1 MLQYSLVVSW
11 QRKEVSPTVILQR
24 LKDLFGDLAIS
35 YPTVTRTIRKLSWS
49 TNEEKSN
56 SEVGRP
62 ADFHNIK
69 IIQDT
74 IDENPMIS
82 CHEISRQTLI
92 PYTTVRYTLLYHLK
106 YKCRRLHWIPHSL
119 TESQKSIRVEY
130 CKQIISILQKQQKLN
145 WRYIITGDESW
156 FFYHTPNGFQKMKML
171 KKKLSQIF
179 KLKRLWLQFS
189 GILMVLRF

>member
-1 MLQYSLVVSW
+1 M
-11 QRKEVSPTVILQR
+11 
-24 LKDLFGDLAIS
+24 
-35 YPTVTRTIRKLSWS
+35 SWS
-49 TNEEKSN
+49 TNEEKSY
-56 SEVGRP
+56 SEVGRR

-69 IIQDT
+69 IIQVT
-74 IDENPMIS
+74 IDENPIILS
-82 CHEISRQTLI
+82 HEISRQTLI
-92 PYTTVRYTLLYHLK
+92 PYTTVHYTLLYQLK
-106 YKCRRLHWIPHSL
+106 YNYRKLHWIPHSL

-145 WRYIITGDESW
+145 WRYIITGDESC

-189 GILMVLRF
+189 EIQIALRF

>member
-1 MLQYSLVVSW
+1 MTQYSLVVSW
-11 QRKEVSPTVILQR
+11 HHQKVPATVIHQR
-24 LKDLFGDLAIS
+24 LLDLFGDLAIS

-49 TNEEKSN
+49 TNEEEGN

-92 PYTTVRYTLLYHLK
+92 PYTTVRYTLLYQLK
-106 YKCRRLHWIPHSL
+106 YNYRKLHWIPHSL

-130 CKQIISILQKQQKLN
+130 CKHIISILQKQQKLN
-145 WRYIITGDESW
+145 WRYIFTGDESW
-156 FFYHTPNGFQKMKML
+156 FF
-171 KKKLSQIF
+171 II
-179 KLKRLWLQFS
+179 LQMGS
-189 GILMVLRF
+189 RR